1 MVYAVHE
8 TRTGKTYACKVV
20 SKSSLTKERARKK
33 MQTEI
38 RIHRAVDCAHVV
50 KFVRCFD
57 DDANVYIIMELCSN
71 KTLSD
76 VVKTRGKLT
85 EDEAAPYLREVVAAG
100 HHLHAMKVIHR
111 DLKLGNLFLT
121 QRGWDE
127 VANADVGPGKD
138 PTLGVFND
146 DDKNG
151 SDSLRLKIGDFGL
164 ACALERGVRRKT
176 ICGTPNYIAP
186 EVLEGSKGMGHSYE
200 VDTWSFGVIVY
211 TLLFGAPPFQTK
223 EVKQTY
229 KRIRAGDY
237 SFPPDVVVHES
248 TKELIR
254 AALHPDP
261 GRRPSFREIASHP
274 LLKRGASEWTLRDV
288 APTPYAPRVPDSPT
302 PKSRK
307 VTAASNDGADVRARS
322 PLRAVENGARAA
334 GTKTPLRSAPVESPK
349 STASRTK
356 KLPVLEDVLHS
367 RSPSYARER
376 ERARARDTSEESD
389 SARADGGADAGG
401 VAAELDGLRIARAPP
416 KLTIADFPH
425 LWVKQWWDFS
435 EKFGVGYVLSDGSV
449 GVLFNDL
456 SRLVFESASRVA
468 YRVAP
473 DIPAIE
479 RGESAPKTVRVDI
492 ECDVAPNR
500 DMQKKIAIAESF
512 RSRLL
517 NAAGAA
523 QIETSRGGLSA
534 ALSLSRDV
542 APYAMPNDE
551 EGAPYVKDWFR
562 TSKGVFWRLSNR
574 TVQCNFVD
582 GSEILLATASRLVVF
597 TDASGKQGVHALE
610 DEAFETDRN
619 LYRAMRWTKDLITVA
634 TTRRPC

>member
-20 SKSSLTKERARKK
+20 SKSSLAKERARKK

-121 QRGWDE
+121 QRGWEE
-127 VANADVGPGKD
+127 VTNAEFGPGKD
-138 PTLGVFND
+138 PTLGVFHD
-146 DDKNG
+146 DA
-151 SDSLRLKIGDFGL
+151 SDESCSRDSRLKIGDFGL
-164 ACALERGVRRKT
+164 ACALEHGVRRKT

-200 VDTWSFGVIVY
+200 VDTWSFGVILY
-211 TLLFGAPPFQTK
+211 TLLFGSPPFQTK
-223 EVKQTY
+223 EIKQTY

-237 SFPPDVVVHES
+237 SFPPDVVVEES

-261 GRRPSFREIASHP
+261 GHRPSFQEIASHP
-274 LLKRGASEWTLRDV
+274 LLKRGASDWTLSDV
-288 APTPYAPRVPDSPT
+288 KPTPYTPRAPESPT

-307 VTAASNDGADVRARS
+307 VVESSSANGDVDVDVGARS
-322 PLRAVENGARAA
+322 PLRAVDNGARSAA
-334 GTKTPLRSAPVESPK
+334 PKTPLRVPVGSPK
-349 STASRTK
+349 TKAVSTK
-356 KLPVLEDVLHS
+356 KLPVLEDVLNS

-376 ERARARDTSEESD
+376 NASNELALASR
-389 SARADGGADAGG
+389 GGGGDAS
-401 VAAELDGLRIARAPP
+401 RIADEFDSLRLARSPP
-416 KLTIADFPH
+416 KVTIADFPH
-425 LWVKQWWDFS
+425 LWVKQWWDFTS
-435 EKFGVGYVLSDGSV
+435 KFGVGYVLSDGSV
-449 GVLFNDL
+449 GVIFNDR
-456 SRLVFESASRVA
+456 SRLVFESPTVVA

-479 RGESAPKTVRVDI
+479 RGASAPETVRLDI
-492 ECDVAPNR
+492 ERDTPPDRDVN
-500 DMQKKIAIAESF
+500 KKITIASSF

-517 NAAGAA
+517 ADADAKP
-523 QIETSRGGLSA
+523 IETSRGGLSA
-534 ALSLSRDV
+534 ALSLSHTV
-542 APYAMPNDE
+542 APYATTSDE
-551 EGAPYVKDWFR
+551 EGAPYVKDCFR

-597 TDASGKQGVHALE
+597 TDASGKQGAHALE
-610 DEAFETDRN
+610 DRAFETDHDLR
-619 LYRAMRWTKDLITVA
+619 RAMRWTKDMITVA
-634 TTRRPC
+634 TTRRAR